1 MERKRALG
9 GRRGRKLTES
19 KVHVLGGGVGRAEKE
34 RGEVTGGRGRETG
47 TERERKAGRGRG
59 RKDNE
64 ETRDPRN
71 TRRHAAAGSVASS
84 SCSAHRQ
91 PAAVE

>member
-1 MERKRALG
+1 MG

-19 KVHVLGGGVGRAEKE
+19 KVHILGAVVGRAEKE

-59 RKDNE
+59 RKDDE
-64 ETRDPRN
+64 KTRDARN
-71 TRRHAAAGSVASS
+71 TRRRAAAGSVG
-84 SCSAHRQ
+84 CSAHRQ
-91 PAAVE
+91 PAAIE